1 MTDPFDPAAFGA
13 EKAQSLG
20 HLLLRAARLYNEAA
34 LRALRAEPGFGDVR
48 LAHTQVLPHLDLG
61 GTRPTVLA
69 RRMGMSKQAAGELIS
84 DLEAMGLL
92 DRVPDPADRRATLV
106 RFTPAGLAAL
116 QRGLAVLGGV
126 ESGLTAALGAGRV
139 AGLRADLA
147 AVVATLDASAD
158 GAGPPG

>member
-1 MTDPFDPAAFGA
+1 MTEPFDAAAFGA
-13 EKAQSLG
+13 DKAQSLG

-34 LRALRAEPGFGDVR
+34 LRALREQPGFGAVR

-69 RRMGMSKQAAGELIS
+69 RRMGMSKQAAGELVS
-84 DLEAMGLL
+84 DLETMGLL
-92 DRVPDPADRRATLV
+92 ARAPDPADRRATLV

-126 ESGLTAALGAGRV
+126 EAALTASLGAERV
-139 AGLRADLA
+139 SGLRADLA
-147 AVVATLDASAD
+147 AVVAVLDAPAD
-158 GAGPPG
+158 GPGPPG